1 MTKTIAETII
11 EEIEGCHET
20 ILRLCQDVPLAAL
33 TAPVLANGW
42 SVKDTLAHIAAWDWR
57 CALLLGESFH
67 TNTPL
72 KAHPD
77 VDALNLE
84 IYEERRDWS
93 WAEVEIDFQ
102 GARRALLRAIRELP
116 ADRLED
122 AVIRESIAEETCEHY
137 QQHIPELEQ
146 WRAQLV
152 DSRISRRG

>member
-1 MTKTIAETII
+1 M
-11 EEIEGCHET
+11 
-20 ILRLCQDVPLAAL
+20 
-33 TAPVLANGW
+33 
-42 SVKDTLAHIAAWDWR
+42 
-57 CALLLGESFH
+57 
-67 TNTPL
+67 
-72 KAHPD
+72 
-77 VDALNLE
+77 
-84 IYEERRDWS
+84 RDWS